1 MDNDEG
7 ASEFRHRP
15 THDDVTTL
23 LSASLASNATVVDNG
38 DVGMTSSSAVATAIQ
53 YQENVPSPIHS
64 TLRRMTSRGSG
75 SNTSTYNAMTNY
87 DHANEDSHWSNCDA
101 PARERPAVSS
111 ALNLYCIEVLITLN
125 LLSLHTHTLTH
136 IYFPLTLLF

>member
-23 LSASLASNATVVDNG
+23 LSASLASNASVVDNG
-38 DVGMTSSSAVATAIQ
+38 DAGAVAVAVQ

-75 SNTSTYNAMTNY
+75 SNTSAYNAMTNY
-87 DHANEDSHWSNCDA
+87 DHANEDSHLSNCDA

-111 ALNLYCIEVLITLN
+111 VLNLYCIDNIE
-125 LLSLHTHTLTH
+125 SSFFSHTHLNFTYL
-136 IYFPLTLLF
+136 IILGWELANS